1 MIYDYSPSDSSRVPT
16 DFSGQIHIDTYEKSS
31 QKISSSREAAFI
43 PSELAR
49 SQIKKIESEMRKMHG
64 RHCQLLKDMD
74 ANYAAIER
82 ETHSRYIEFINK
94 WKDQLKQKVEQYKRV
109 IETLNMELTEMR
121 DYAETT
127 ISSLRD
133 KNSQLLKQKN
143 ELLVKFE
150 RDVADERERKEKAIA
165 SMQIAYEKQ
174 LENMQRDK
182 QDVQLK
188 LEEMQSEKLS
198 LERYHDEILK
208 QFYDMDDRL
217 KDLHNERNR
226 QQNCIDSLTREIIS
240 MTLNDL
246 LDKVSG
252 DTQEDSIQVK
262 FNEEKTRHEYL
273 KKKRRLIAKKITEWV
288 VEFEREN
295 GRKCE
300 NIDKSAIS
308 SLYSRYSAI
317 NKELKQA
324 ENSLRGM
331 KDSAKV
337 HNLVLDDRKPPS
349 SLRSN
354 SHSPSLNISIDTS
367 MSTPRQSGERIKAL
381 NRRLDSL
388 ESKESITLLKEE
400 LESAF
405 KENEK
410 LRRELRVKSKGTP
423 RTGAATPT
431 SVANSIITQ
440 STTAENKMLKAEV
453 DQLRQ
458 ELSDLRKQ
466 MLDSSGLLP
475 DRTRQDL
482 MFFEED
488 RESWRHQDYRRNSQS
503 QFEEALMEIDR
514 LKAELES
521 MKTYTQVENSDI
533 TTLKSQL
540 AYTTTEL
547 TTTRQRLASL
557 EAEKT
562 SRQSPEQDLKKLK
575 EDNSRLIQ
583 ELHEYKELVQHQHTS
598 HTQALQNLD
607 SKHAE
612 DLSKAQSKISK
623 LTGDNDTLR
632 FQLEEIEASYH
643 LEKNE
648 FTLKLKS
655 FQKQAAESAQLGKQ
669 VENLTQ
675 QCSKLNLGLVSKQQ
689 ELKDSFRQRKLLH
702 NQLED
707 MKGKIRVYCRVR
719 PLNDTESR
727 KGSGNIL
734 NIMDEF
740 TVICEIDPGRCK
752 QFTYDGIYGPSANQD
767 EVFEDTKRLVQSA
780 VDGYNV
786 CIFAYGQTGSG
797 KTYTILGEADNPGIT
812 PRTINELFRLL
823 NDMPERY
830 EWQLSCYMVEL
841 YLDSLVDLFRENN
854 KNSVN
859 ITIRTDPSGMVYL
872 PEAYQHVVYNS
883 DELMARYSEGISR
896 RHTNKTMMNDSSS
909 RSHLIFS
916 ILIEVM
922 DKETNQRTVG
932 KLSLVDL
939 AGNERVAKSES
950 NKERLRESNAINK
963 SLTHL
968 GNVIASL
975 CSNESHVPY
984 RNSKLTMLMSDS
996 LGGTVSVI

>member
-1 MIYDYSPSDSSRVPT
+1 
-16 DFSGQIHIDTYEKSS
+16 
-31 QKISSSREAAFI
+31 
-43 PSELAR
+43 
-49 SQIKKIESEMRKMHG
+49 MRKMHA

-74 ANYAAIER
+74 SNYAAIER

-143 ELLVKFE
+143 ELLIKLE
-150 RDVADERERKEKAIA
+150 RDVAQERERKEKAIA

-174 LENMQRDK
+174 LENMQKDR
-182 QDVQLK
+182 QDVQMR
-188 LEEMQSEKLS
+188 LEEMHSEKLS
-198 LERYHDEILK
+198 LERYQNEILK
-208 QFYDMDDRL
+208 QFNDMNEKV
-217 KDLHNERNR
+217 KDLLNEKNR
-226 QQNCIDSLTREIIS
+226 QQGHMNALTQEIVSIV
-240 MTLNDL
+240 LNEVV
-246 LDKVSG
+246 DKVAG
-252 DTQEDSIQVK
+252 DTQEDPIQVK
-262 FNEEKTRHEYL
+262 FNEEKARYEYL
-273 KKKRRLIAKKITEWV
+273 KKKRRILAKKITDWV
-288 VEFEREN
+288 QDFEKEN

-300 NIDKSAIS
+300 NADKLAIS
-308 SLYSRYSAI
+308 GLYSRYSAI
-317 NKELKQA
+317 NKELKTA
-324 ENSLRGM
+324 EMSLKGM
-331 KDSAKV
+331 KDSAKMQ
-337 HNLVLDDRKPPS
+337 NLVLDDRKPPS
-349 SLRSN
+349 YFRSN
-354 SHSPSLNISIDTS
+354 SHSPSLNISMDTS
-367 MSTPRQSGERIKAL
+367 MSTPRQTGERLKAL
-381 NRRLDSL
+381 YRKLDSL
-388 ESKESITLLKEE
+388 DAKEAISLLKEE
-400 LESAF
+400 IENAL

-410 LRRELRVKSKGTP
+410 LKRDTRAKSKGTP
-423 RTGAATPT
+423 RTGTATPT
-431 SVANSIITQ
+431 SVANSIISQ
-440 STTAENKMLKAEV
+440 STTTENKMLKAEV
-453 DQLRQ
+453 EQLRQ
-458 ELSDLRKQ
+458 ELADLRKQ
-466 MLDSSGLLP
+466 TLDSSGLIP
-475 DRTRQDL
+475 DSTRNEIL
-482 MFFEED
+482 FYEED
-488 RESWRHQDYRRNSQS
+488 REGWKHRDYRRNS

-540 AYTTTEL
+540 ALTTTEL
-547 TTTRQRLASL
+547 ATTRQRLASL

-562 SRQSPEQDLKKLK
+562 SRQTEQDIKKLRD
-575 EDNSRLIQ
+575 DNIRILQ
-583 ELHEYKELVQHQHTS
+583 ELQEYKELVQHQHAS
-598 HTQALQNLD
+598 HSQEISELGN
-607 SKHAE
+607 KHAE
-612 DLSKAQSKISK
+612 DLSKAQAKISK
-623 LTGDNDTLR
+623 LTNDNDELR
-632 FQLEEIEASYH
+632 FQLQEVEASYH
-643 LEKNE
+643 IEKNE
-648 FTLKLKS
+648 ITLKLKTL
-655 FQKQAAESAQLGKQ
+655 QKQAAESQQLLKQ
-669 VENLTQ
+669 VDMLTT
-675 QCSKLNLGLVSKQQ
+675 QCSKLNHTLIQKQQ

-707 MKGKIRVYCRVR
+707 MKGKIRVFCRVR
-719 PLNDTESR
+719 PLNEAESR

-752 QFTYDGIYGPSANQD
+752 QFTYDGIYGPSASQE

-780 VDGYNV
+780 VDGYNA

-823 NDMPERY
+823 TDMPERY
-830 EWQLSCYMVEL
+830 EWQVSCYMVEL
-841 YLDSLVDLFRENN
+841 YVDSLIDLFRENN
-854 KNSVN
+854 RQVGN
-859 ITIRTDPSGMVYL
+859 ITIRTDTSGMVYL
-872 PEAYQHVVYNS
+872 PEAYQHLVFNS
-883 DELMARYSEGISR
+883 QELMARYSEGISR
-896 RHTNKTMMNDSSS
+896 RHTNKTKMNDSSS

-916 ILIEVM
+916 ILIEVT
-922 DKETNQRTVG
+922 DRETNQRTVG

-996 LGGTVSVI
+996 LGGTVTTI